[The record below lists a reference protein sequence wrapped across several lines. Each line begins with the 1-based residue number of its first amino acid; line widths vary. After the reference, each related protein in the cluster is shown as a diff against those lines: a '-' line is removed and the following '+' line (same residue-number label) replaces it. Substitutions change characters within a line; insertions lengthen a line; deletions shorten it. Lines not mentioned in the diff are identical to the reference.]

1 MKLNLPLCYHIYF
14 LSIGF
19 ILGCKN
25 EMACFTIGMLYLMF
39 VWFHICI
46 FIQTNPMDFS
56 NGSYC
61 PMCKKITGMNLKHC
75 HMCKKCVNDK
85 WSHSLILD
93 RCSEMFLYKRWLYL
107 FKLTILLFVVLS
119 LVYAMLHVAYV
130 LLLPLH
136 LYVLKSTYI
145 KKESSINK
153 KINNSK

>member
-1 MKLNLPLCYHIYF
+1 MKLSLPLCYHIYF
-14 LSIGF
+14 LSLGF
-19 ILGCKN
+19 IFGSINK
-25 EMACFTIGMLYLMF
+25 MACLTIGILYMVF
-39 VWFHICI
+39 VWFHITI

-61 PMCKKITGMNLKHC
+61 PMCKTITGMNLKHC

-85 WSHSLILD
+85 WSHSLILN
-93 RCSEMFLYKRWLYL
+93 RCSEKFLYKRWLYL
-107 FKLTILLFVVLS
+107 FKLTTLLFIVLS
-119 LVYAMLHVAYV
+119 LIYAMLHIAYV